1 MRQTIRPRF
10 MRLLSCIAVIGAIL
24 GTCLPASC
32 SEKTGAGLVNKGA
45 PSGPVDYSDRN
56 NWMKLPEITKDVD
69 TVYIY
74 PTEYVDDSEGAPV
87 FAAIDEKAMREPAKL
102 TYLMQGTAYE
112 ERTNV
117 FAPYYRQV
125 NMAAASRMNGAELT
139 AAFNSL
145 PRQDVFAALDYYFE
159 NLNDGRPF
167 ILAGHSQG
175 SAIQSLVLA
184 EYMKAHPEYLKRM
197 VAAYVIGYS
206 ITGDYFK
213 ANPHLRFAEGADD
226 TGVIVSWNT
235 EGPANEGQKN
245 VVVLPGEI
253 SINPL
258 NWRRDETYASAE
270 ENLGGYIYNEAA
282 GRLEI
287 VPKAADAQLNLK
299 RGVVITTTKAME
311 PVAGTTVF
319 GPASYHEGDYALY
332 YNNIKANVAA
342 RIEAYLAGHGNDS
355 DL

>member
-1 MRQTIRPRF
+1 MRNKDPDKQHRIKAAMIRLILREGINGTSVSKIAKEAGVSPATIYVYYESKEDMLAEVFREYFHRTYGY
-10 MRLLSCIAVIGAIL
+10 LSRRV
-24 GTCLPASC
+24 S
-32 SEKTGAGLVNKGA
+32 AG
-45 PSGPVDYSDRN
+45 
-56 NWMKLPEITKDVD
+56 
-69 TVYIY
+69 
-74 PTEYVDDSEGAPV
+74 
-87 FAAIDEKAMREPAKL
+87 
-102 TYLMQGTAYE
+102 
-112 ERTNV
+112 
-117 FAPYYRQV
+117 
-125 NMAAASRMNGAELT
+125 MNGAELT

-159 NLNDGRPF
+159 NLNGGRPF

-206 ITGDYFK
+206 ITGDYLK
-213 ANPHLRFAEGADD
+213 ANPHLRFAEAADD

-282 GRLEI
+282 GALEI
-287 VPKAADAQLNLK
+287 VPNAADAQLNLK
-299 RGVVITTTKAME
+299 RGVVITTTKVME

-319 GPASYHEGDYALY
+319 GSASYHEGDYALY